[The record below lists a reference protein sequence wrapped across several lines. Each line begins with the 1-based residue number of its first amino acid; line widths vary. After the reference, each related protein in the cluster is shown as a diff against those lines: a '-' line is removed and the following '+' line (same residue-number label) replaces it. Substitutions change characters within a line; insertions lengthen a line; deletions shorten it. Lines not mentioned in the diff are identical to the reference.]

1 MTKTIEPSRV
11 GVIKNPQF
19 TAPSMTIKG
28 LDPAGG
34 CGILNTS
41 ISAMAV
47 PTAVAI
53 LHQ

>member
-47 PTAVAI
+47 PTEVAI